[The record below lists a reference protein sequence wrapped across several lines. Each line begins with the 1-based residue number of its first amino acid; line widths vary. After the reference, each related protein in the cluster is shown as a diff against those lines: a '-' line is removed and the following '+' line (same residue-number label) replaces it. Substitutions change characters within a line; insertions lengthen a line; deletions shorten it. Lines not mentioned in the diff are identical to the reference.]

1 IERDAFGVLRDA
13 GIAGRGVKPAQQ
25 RRGRNLPRQR
35 MLAPARADQE
45 YVHDWSSQFSIFN
58 SPTRENSR
66 PLRVTRM
73 RERDKACP
81 AINTS
86 YGPIGL
92 PADARPA
99 RISPAQRASS
109 RSNSTTGNCS
119 A

>member
-1 IERDAFGVLRDA
+1 LRPDDDEADLLLLREGDDGFMVGDIERDAFGVLRDA

-92 PADARPA
+92 PA
-99 RISPAQRASS
+99 
-109 RSNSTTGNCS
+109 
-119 A
+119 